1 MKISDPYKN
10 ILSSLNSSHNINLN
24 NWHMRMRI
32 YVSDLKLYIFIHR
45 N

>member
-10 ILSSLNSSHNINLN
+10 ILSSLNSSHNIKLN

-32 YVSDLKLYIFIHR
+32 YVSNLKLYIFIHR